1 MEHDIFIDENND
13 ELLKIDIVIFQS
25 YVKVLE
31 FSNRF
36 LSSFLGMLRLGLS
49 PPESEDWIW
58 ENLCTGIPFTKRQY
72 SRISRRVPSKMNW
85 TSTLHNDCQLVWFLM
100 IFADADS
107 RRKIQESTAGQH
119 LSICKKQAGRAGTFS
134 REISSRKSLCN

>member
-1 MEHDIFIDENND
+1 MNYLIRHF
-13 ELLKIDIVIFQS
+13 VIFQS

-31 FSNRF
+31 FFNRF

-58 ENLCTGIPFTKRQY
+58 EIFCTGIPFTKRQY

-85 TSTLHNDCQLVWFLM
+85 KSTLHNDCQLVRFLQM
-100 IFADADS
+100 QILAENSKNPQPVNICQFA
-107 RRKIQESTAGQH
+107 
-119 LSICKKQAGRAGTFS
+119 KQGVLENFPVWNL
-134 REISSRKSLCN
+134 KP

>member
-49 PPESEDWIW
+49 PPESED
-58 ENLCTGIPFTKRQY
+58 
-72 SRISRRVPSKMNW
+72 
-85 TSTLHNDCQLVWFLM
+85 
-100 IFADADS
+100 
-107 RRKIQESTAGQH
+107 
-119 LSICKKQAGRAGTFS
+119 
-134 REISSRKSLCN
+134 